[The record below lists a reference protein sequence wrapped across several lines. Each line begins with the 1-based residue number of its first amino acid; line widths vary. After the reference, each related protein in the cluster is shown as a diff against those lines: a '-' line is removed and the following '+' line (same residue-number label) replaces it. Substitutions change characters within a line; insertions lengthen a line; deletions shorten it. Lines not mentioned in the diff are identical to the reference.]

1 MPNPTLRR
9 QRLATLFLIGLLLWF
24 SPLVLRFE
32 HADDLFGIPMLYLY
46 LFGSWALLVG
56 AAAWMLSRSHD

>member
-9 QRLATLFLIGLLLWF
+9 QRLAALFLVGLLLWF

-32 HADDLFGIPMLYLY
+32 HVNDLFGIPMLYLY
-46 LFGSWALLVG
+46 LFGVWAVLVG
-56 AAAWMLSRSHD
+56 VAALILYLSHD